1 MLESWEIPGK
11 ETGDMCRCWTVCDL
25 SGIAAAY
32 PRSYRK
38 RYSKKRSRGGSLLPV
53 VSSVLPRRWTPMQ
66 TMSQPWKRLE
76 KISLGTFLDMK
87 NMRYI

>member
-1 MLESWEIPGK
+1 MHESWEIPGK
-11 ETGDMCRCWTVCDL
+11 ESGGLCRCWTLCDL
-25 SGIAAAY
+25 SVIAATY

-38 RYSKKRSRGGSLLPV
+38 RYSKKRSRGGSLLPD

-66 TMSQPWKRLE
+66 TMLQQWKRLG
-76 KISLGTFLDMK
+76 KTSLGTFVDMK